1 MQVALKML
9 SHAQKAV
16 MPVHYPKKRKTSIP
30 EISLEGLERETSP

>member
-16 MPVHYPKKRKTSIP
+16 IPVHYPKKRKTSIS
-30 EISLEGLERETSP
+30 EISLDGLKR